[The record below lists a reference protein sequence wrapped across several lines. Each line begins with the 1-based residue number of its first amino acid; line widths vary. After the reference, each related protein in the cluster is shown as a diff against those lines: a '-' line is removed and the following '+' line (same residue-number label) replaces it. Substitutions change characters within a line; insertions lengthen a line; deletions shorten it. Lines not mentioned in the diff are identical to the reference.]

1 MNIKLSLTIRFLI
14 IAALLLTAF
23 SLVIYENYSNFR
35 KVDYQERLA
44 ERTASIASV
53 LLDVRNPDS
62 VSIMM
67 ARDNNL
73 RLMPFH
79 KVSVYN
85 SRFMLVTDPTRA
97 SRNITTEILNDIR
110 QKKHTSFALA
120 DTQFVGFVMKHKD
133 ADYLVVGSALDLVG
147 RKKADYLLQ
156 VIIIS
161 LLLSLVVTAAL
172 GWLFASQALK
182 PIKRVIDEVDQLTA
196 HNLHKRLPVNNTDD
210 EISAL
215 SNTFN
220 KMLDRLEASFVMQ
233 KNFVSNA
240 SHEFRT
246 PITAIKAQI
255 EVMLMQE
262 RSKEEYI
269 NTMKSIDEDIDH
281 FIKLMQSLG
290 ELAKANVDILENKQD
305 RVPLIEIVAESRAEL
320 LRGKPRYRIDL
331 NIENLPESEHE
342 NYVEGNA
349 SLLKSAFKNLMEN
362 ACKFSPE
369 LKCQATVLF
378 VNGNILITVTD
389 EGIGIPAEELPHIFE
404 PFYRANDTRGISGH
418 GIGLS
423 LVKKIID
430 LHNGD
435 ISVES
440 TPSIGTRMMVRLP
453 HVSLG

>member
-1 MNIKLSLTIRFLI
+1 MNIKRSLTIRFLI
-14 IAALLLTAF
+14 IAALLLSAF

-35 KVDYQERLA
+35 KIDYRERLA
-44 ERTASIASV
+44 ERTSSIATI
-53 LLDVRNPDS
+53 LLDVNNRDS

-67 ARDNNL
+67 ASDNNL

-85 SRFMLVTDPTRA
+85 NNLELVTDPLRA
-97 SRNITTEILNDIR
+97 SQNVSTKELEELK
-110 QKKHTSFALA
+110 QKGHVAFERG
-120 DTQFVGFVMKHKD
+120 DTQLVGFVMHHN
-133 ADYLVVGSALDLVG
+133 ANDYLVIGSALDLVG
-147 RKKADYLLQ
+147 RKKVDYLKR
-156 VIIIS
+156 VIIASLLIS
-161 LLLSLVVTAAL
+161 LLVTAGL

-182 PIKRVIDEVDQLTA
+182 PIKRVIENVDQITA
-196 HNLHKRLPVNNTDD
+196 NNLHKRLPIGNAKD

-281 FIKLMQSLG
+281 FIQLMQSLS
-290 ELAKANVDILENKQD
+290 ELAKANVDSLENKRD

-320 LRGKPRYRIDL
+320 LRSKPRYRIDL
-331 NIENLPESEHE
+331 NIENLPETEHE

-369 LKCQATVLF
+369 LRCETTMLF
-378 VNGNILITVTD
+378 MNGNILVTVTD

-430 LHNGD
+430 LHQGD

-453 HVSLG
+453 HVTLG